1 MFASLVRSI
10 PPSWRTSLTKPKS
23 RTLARDSQSNRM
35 SLPMA
40 LFVYGQNLPLLT
52 QVSRGWIS
60 SMTSQCSII
69 LASSSVSKMS
79 AMT

>member
-1 MFASLVRSI
+1 
-10 PPSWRTSLTKPKS
+10 
-23 RTLARDSQSNRM
+23 M

-60 SMTSQCSII
+60 SRGVAALVGDPRRAALGGLI
-69 LASSSVSKMS
+69 ASP
-79 AMT
+79 A